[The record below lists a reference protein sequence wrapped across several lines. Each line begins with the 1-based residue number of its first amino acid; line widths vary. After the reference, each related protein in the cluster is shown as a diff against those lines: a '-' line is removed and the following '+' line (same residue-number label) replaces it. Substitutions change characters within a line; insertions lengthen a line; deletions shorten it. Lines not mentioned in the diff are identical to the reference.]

1 MPMSY
6 YDENRKVWVFYC
18 NWCGKEICSPV
29 SGCSG
34 YCSEKCRREAEEA
47 SRPKR
52 EPKPSDSSS
61 SSYDDDNHGT
71 GLLGIIWKV
80 VKWVIIITIVWFVYD
95 NYIKRDSSSSD
106 SRTAENVSQ
115 SSNITETRNSSSSS
129 SQETT
134 VNYDDIKQVAYL
146 WSDYHNDR
154 NISRLV
160 SLYAPQ
166 TNYYHSNYSREQ
178 IKTSKEKLLNKYPDF
193 KQEIS
198 NVTIENAS
206 TYYIVSFD
214 KKVWTD
220 LENAP
225 KTYPSYL
232 HIKMI
237 DGGWRIITESDLITD
252 KNLSKKKK

>member
-1 MPMSY
+1 MGYWKGEWPNQRY
-6 YDENRKVWVFYC
+6 IETCK
-18 NWCGKEICSPV
+18 WCGKEF
-29 SGCSG
+29 SG
-34 YCSEKCRREAEEA
+34 YGGGNGYCGEECRLKAEEA
-47 SRPKR
+47 NHPKR
-52 EPKPSDSSS
+52 ASKASSNNS
-61 SSYDDDNHGT
+61 NTYDDDNHST

-80 VKWVIIITIVWFVYD
+80 VKWVIIITVVWFVYD

-106 SRTAENVSQ
+106 PRTTENVSQ

-134 VNYDDIKQVAYL
+134 VNYDDIKQIAYL

-166 TNYYHSNYSREQ
+166 TNYYQSNYSREQ

-198 NVTIENAS
+198 NVTIEKTS

-225 KTYPSYL
+225 KIYPSYL